1 MIFPFP
7 LFGFRIIDGFFLF
20 SGFMGFFG
28 GARFCSVCMLCL
40 CFGFLWLWL
49 MTWQA
54 MASIAASSEA
64 DWNAMKMR
72 YIQTI
77 RIDFQNSL
85 YM

>member
-1 MIFPFP
+1 
-7 LFGFRIIDGFFLF
+7 
-20 SGFMGFFG
+20 MGFFCFLG
-28 GARFCSVCMLCL
+28 LWVSLEPHEFCSVCVLCL

-85 YM
+85 YVDNMNRIIYIDN